1 MNREQVFQ
9 KIQKKIGRMSVSC
22 SCEQCRKMCERTP
35 CMGTPHDILALID
48 AGYIDQLCYTEWAAG
63 IVLGFTKTTIPMIQ
77 IKYYKGA
84 CVFYHDGKCD
94 LHESGLKPTEGKLSH
109 HDVTL
114 RELLPQYNLSYQV
127 AKEWNDDN
135 IDVIQEIVQKMNK
148 FLDSETR
155 QP

>member
-1 MNREQVFQ
+1 
-9 KIQKKIGRMSVSC
+9 
-22 SCEQCRKMCERTP
+22 MCERTP
-35 CMGTPHDILALID
+35 CLGTPHDILALID

-63 IVLGFTKTTIPMIQ
+63 IVLGFTKKTIPMIQ
-77 IKYYKGA
+77 IKSYKGA

-148 FLDSETR
+148 FLDSKTR
-155 QP
+155 KL